1 MKRFTLKIAKKGFSV
16 TNMDI
21 NKKKTSNDSKK
32 KMPHLLTAVALTYF
46 YGSKTQLKRYQIAV
60 SNLDKDNA
68 VNGTYVCL
76 HEISSLFEDVN
87 TVAKYMEECGYKND
101 LHQLWLDIRN
111 HIRHDVREEFDNND
125 DSRKEQR
132 ALRLKLDPKLQMDIS
147 FEVSVIHIGGTD
159 IKISQIEE
167 YLKWSEDIMGKILV
181 DAQNLGYI
189 NRPIDTKL

>member
-1 MKRFTLKIAKKGFSV
+1 MERFVLKVAKKGFSA
-16 TNMDI
+16 TNKD
-21 NKKKTSNDSKK
+21 KKERKFISNSKR

-46 YGSKTQLKRYQIAV
+46 YGAKTQLKRYQFAV
-60 SNLDKDNA
+60 SNLNKDNA

-101 LHQLWLDIRN
+101 LHQLWLDARN
-111 HIRHDVREEFDNND
+111 HIRHDVREEFDND
-125 DSRKEQR
+125 GDSRKEQR
-132 ALRLKLDPKLQMDIS
+132 VLRLKLNPKLQMDIS
-147 FEVSVIHIGGTD
+147 FGVDTICIGGTD

-167 YLKWSEDIMGKILV
+167 YLKWTEDIMGKILV

-189 NRPIDTKL
+189 NR